1 MKRIKRHPYLLM
13 TTLLI
18 VLIVCF
24 FIAINL
30 GSIKVSFFQLLKGLF
45 IEYDQQV
52 ASVYQIRFPRIIVTI
67 LSGYALALS
76 GLLFQVVLKN
86 PLADPGLIG
95 ISSGAYLTHL
105 LVGIVLPELYTIKP
119 LLAGLGGLLAFIL
132 IYGLSWHDGLNT
144 TRVILVGV
152 AIHYFFN
159 AIIQVIESM
168 TSSSSSVSTVT
179 LYSWHDVQLLF
190 IYLLPLMIMMMFL
203 AKACDLMNFS
213 DRTLLSLGVPVN
225 TYRLVLSLLAVMMC
239 SISVAVVGILG
250 FIALLVPHLARLLVG
265 SQHRYLI
272 PTCGMLG
279 AIVLLLADTIGRVIV
294 APYEIAPSFIMA
306 IIGAPLFIILLKRS
320 QELHGD

>member
-1 MKRIKRHPYLLM
+1 MKQIKRHPYLLM

-30 GSIKVSFFQLLKGLF
+30 GSIKVSFVQLLKGLF

-52 ASVYQIRFPRIIVTI
+52 VSVYQIRFPRIIVTI
-67 LSGYALALS
+67 LSGCALALS

-95 ISSGAYLTHL
+95 MSSGAYLTHL
-105 LVGIVLPELYTIKP
+105 LVGIILPELYTIKP

-132 IYGLSWHDGLNT
+132 IYGLSWRDGLNT

-152 AIHYFFN
+152 AIHYFFY

-179 LYSWHDVQLLF
+179 LYSWHDVWLLF

-213 DRTLLSLGVPVN
+213 NRTLLSLGVPVN
-225 TYRLVLSLLAVMMC
+225 TYRLVLSLIAVMMC

-265 SQHRYLI
+265 NQHRYLI

-279 AIVLLLADTIGRVIV
+279 AIVLLLADTIGRVII

-320 QELHGD
+320 HELHGD